1 MKDLGSGGSIRVEVA
16 LFATLRKYHPN
27 KPETGAIWID
37 VPAGTTIDGLLEIL
51 AIPVGVTKQTF
62 VSNRQKDGDYVIQDG
77 ERVGIFPPIAGG

>member
-1 MKDLGSGGSIRVEVA
+1 MGSGGSIRVEVA

-27 KPETGAIWID
+27 KPETGAVWLE

-51 AIPVGVTKQTF
+51 GIQAEKTKQTF
-62 VSNRQKDGDYVIQDG
+62 VSSRQRDGDYVIQDG